1 MSSSAVQPNLLIVE
15 DDAQI
20 ASLLTAELG
29 RLGYSLAAVGT
40 GREALQNIERTTPDL
55 VLLDLGL
62 PDIDGHE
69 VLRHLRDTRNTTP
82 VICLTARDQQMDR
95 IGGLRAGADDYI
107 VKPFD
112 VGELDARIRAVLR
125 RSGRAGSQDIN
136 VGSLRLLSDGM
147 QVVADGRAIPLT
159 PRELHVLR
167 RLMKNVGR
175 VVTKQQLTE
184 TLSELNEDIGEKTI
198 EVYIHRLRTKLQGH
212 GVEIVTVRGFGY
224 LLRSSTSR

>member
-1 MSSSAVQPNLLIVE
+1 MQPQLLIVE
-15 DDAQI
+15 DDQQI
-20 ASLLTAELG
+20 AGLLTAELG
-29 RLGYSLAAVGT
+29 RLGYDLSTVGT
-40 GREALQNIERTTPDL
+40 GREALQKIHRTSPDL

-62 PDIDGHE
+62 PDVDGYD
-69 VLRHLRDTRNTTP
+69 VLRELRESRNATP

-112 VGELDARIRAVLR
+112 VAELDARIRAVLR
-125 RSGRAGSQDIN
+125 RSGRTGVQELA
-136 VGSLRLLSDGM
+136 VGALRLQSDGM
-147 QVVADGRAIPLT
+147 QVHADGHPVPLT

-184 TLSELNEDIGEKTI
+184 TLSELNEDIGDKTI
-198 EVYIHRLRTKLQGH
+198 EVYIHRLRSKLHGY

-224 LLRSSTSR
+224 LLRSLPAH